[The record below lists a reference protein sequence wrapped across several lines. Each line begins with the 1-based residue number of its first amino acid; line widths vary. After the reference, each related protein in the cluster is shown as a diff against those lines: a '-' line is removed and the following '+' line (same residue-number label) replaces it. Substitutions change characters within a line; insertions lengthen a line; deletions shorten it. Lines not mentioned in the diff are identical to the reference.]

1 MAKDGQ
7 MKRVLAL
14 AAMTAALAGCST
26 GLFQSAVPNTL
37 PGTPA
42 ASAPPAAAPVTP
54 ISSAPV
60 APVSTAPAETVR
72 LDPRDQGL
80 LDADRSFAGA
90 VLDHG
95 LGAGLAAIVE
105 ADATVVTPG
114 GVFIGADQIRTGLR
128 PGANAGQ
135 LFWIPEK
142 ASTGASAD
150 YGSTSGRY
158 VQVLRGAEAVQ
169 GRYVTVWRKDA
180 ANRWRIV
187 SATAM
192 PVRIAAPAAAP
203 APAAVPPAKKKPI
216 RR

>member
-1 MAKDGQ
+1 

-42 ASAPPAAAPVTP
+42 ASVPPPAAAPVTP

-60 APVSTAPAETVR
+60 ASVSTSPAETVR
-72 LDPRDQGL
+72 LDARDQGL

-105 ADATVVTPG
+105 ADATVLTPAG
-114 GVFIGADQIRTGLR
+114 AFVGADQIRTGLR

-180 ANRWRIV
+180 ASRWRIV
-187 SATAM
+187 STTAM
-192 PVRIAAPAAAP
+192 PVRIAAPVATT
-203 APAAVPPAKKKPI
+203 APAAAPPAKKPV

>member
-1 MAKDGQ
+1 MR
-7 MKRVLAL
+7 RVLAL

-26 GLFQSAVPNTL
+26 GLFKSAVPNTL
-37 PGTPA
+37 PATPA
-42 ASAPPAAAPVTP
+42 ASVAPPTAAPVTP
-54 ISSAPV
+54 VSSAPV
-60 APVSTAPAETVR
+60 APVSISPAEPAR
-72 LDPRDQGL
+72 LDVRDQGL

-95 LGAGLAAIVE
+95 LGAGLAGIVE
-105 ADATVVTPG
+105 ADATVLTPG

-135 LFWIPEK
+135 LFWIPET

-150 YGSTSGRY
+150 YGSTAGRY

-180 ANRWRIV
+180 ASRWRIV
-187 SATAM
+187 SMTAM
-192 PVRIAAPAAAP
+192 PVRIAAPVAAP
-203 APAAVPPAKKKPI
+203 APAAAPPAKKKPV